1 MARMYSRKKGKS
13 GSKRPLRK
21 TMPSW
26 IRYKPKEAELLVV
39 KLAKE
44 GKTQSEV
51 GLILRDTY
59 GIPNV
64 KEVTGKNLSQIRKEH
79 NLSADIPE
87 DVMALIKKSISL
99 KKHVEKNHKDESAR
113 RGITLTESKIKRL
126 AKYYKRIGKLP
137 ETWKYQPERVKLYVE

>member
-21 TMPSW
+21 VMPSW
-26 IRYKPKEAELLVV
+26 IRYKPKEAELLIV
-39 KLAKE
+39 KLSKE
-44 GKTQSEV
+44 GKTQSEL

-59 GIPNV
+59 GIPNI
-64 KEVTGKNLSQIRKEH
+64 KEVTGKSLGQIRQEH
-79 NLSADIPE
+79 SLMPEIPE
-87 DVMALIKKSISL
+87 DIMALIKKSVSL